1 MNVGLSLMRRV
12 PPAVARGRIL
22 SALADATA
30 RAAGV
35 AAPRLRGSGKIQCEQ
50 YALFSRARASEALAR
65 GTADGLAT
73 ALRREAWALGDRLR
87 ALAGIATVADGLAV
101 AARLY
106 ALIGIELQADPDG
119 RIHVSRC
126 CFSRFYSPTVCGVM
140 SAMDEGVLAGLT
152 GEGRL
157 SFTQRI
163 TEGHPAC
170 TGRFEW
176 GGP

>member
-1 MNVGLSLMRRV
+1 MRRV
-12 PPAVARGRIL
+12 PPAVAMGRVL

-35 AAPRLRGSGKIQCEQ
+35 PAPRLRGSGEIQCEQ
-50 YALFSRARASEALAR
+50 YALFSRACVTEALAR
-65 GTADGLAT
+65 GTAGELT
-73 ALRREAWALGDRLR
+73 HALRGEAWALGDRLR
-87 ALAGIATVADGLAV
+87 ALAGIATVTEGLAV

-106 ALIGIELQADPDG
+106 ALIGIEFQADPDG

-157 SFTQRI
+157 SFTRRI

-170 TGRFEW
+170 TGRFAW
-176 GGP
+176 CGP